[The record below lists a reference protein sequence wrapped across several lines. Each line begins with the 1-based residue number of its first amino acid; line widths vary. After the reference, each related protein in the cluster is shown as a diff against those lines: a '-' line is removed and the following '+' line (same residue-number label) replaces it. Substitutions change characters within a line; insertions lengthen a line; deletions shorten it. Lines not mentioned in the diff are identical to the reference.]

1 MVQEVGGSN
10 PLSHPSISCWSL
22 DIRRGMTQEFDVIR
36 AFEAPMHSESDDRR
50 KGNGR
55 DDEDDER
62 KEQPWPDDSVPRPPG
77 QPPIDRPPAERPE
90 TGEPA

>member
-10 PLSHPSISCWSL
+10 PLSHPSILRCGL
-22 DIRRGMTQEFDVIR
+22 DIRPAMAQEFGVIR
-36 AFEAPMHSESDDRR
+36 AFEAPMHSETDDRR

-55 DDEDDER
+55 DVDEDER
-62 KEQPWPDDSVPRPPG
+62 KEQPWPDDCVPRPPG

-90 TGEPA
+90 TSEPV

>member
-10 PLSHPSISCWSL
+10 PLSHPSIPRRSL
-22 DIRRGMTQEFDVIR
+22 DIRAGMAQEFNVIR
-36 AFEAPMHSESDDRR
+36 AFEAPMQSESDDRR

-77 QPPIDRPPAERPE
+77 QPPIDRPPAERPG

>member
-1 MVQEVGGSN
+1 
-10 PLSHPSISCWSL
+10 
-22 DIRRGMTQEFDVIR
+22 
-36 AFEAPMHSESDDRR
+36 MHSETDDRR

-55 DDEDDER
+55 DVDEDER

-90 TGEPA
+90 TSGPV

>member
-10 PLSHPSISCWSL
+10 PLSHPSILCRGL
-22 DIRRGMTQEFDVIR
+22 DIWPAMAHEFGVIR
-36 AFEAPMHSESDDRR
+36 AFEAPMHSEAHDRR

-55 DDEDDER
+55 DVDEDER

-90 TGEPA
+90 TRGPA